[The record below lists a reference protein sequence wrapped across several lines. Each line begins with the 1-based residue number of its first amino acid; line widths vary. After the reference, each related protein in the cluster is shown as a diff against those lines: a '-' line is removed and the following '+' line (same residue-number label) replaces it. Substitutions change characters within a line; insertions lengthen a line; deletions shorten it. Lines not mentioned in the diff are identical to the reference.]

1 MKSKKRLSSC
11 FFMPIALILLG
22 ISCFCFT
29 NASDIAKLNDTLDET
44 ISFVKSC
51 ISRYEIYNAND
62 RVKSLVRLLDKS
74 EELSRVLDA
83 EHDFTA
89 QDMDNYAKQQ
99 RLTGVLVLDEK
110 LNVSIQTTQDYDAM
124 SLWKKLIDSK
134 YVRDILESPSKTYM
148 TRLRNEGNIYDFAA
162 VARQDAPGVLIT
174 YAKKEEVNE
183 KNGDLTMETVFADFP
198 FKMDGSVVIS
208 DGTKVVSTNESKLLG
223 MSVKEC
229 DELYQNTF
237 HESKDHI
244 VRIDAAGSSWYGR
257 KEKIRDYD
265 IYVFF
270 PAMQVFTMRNVV
282 CLSYILIAI
291 VIFTLFRTVRIHM
304 EQESIMR
311 EQKRLQIIN
320 ALGQA
325 YSIILLLNIKKNM
338 LEVIKFSD
346 GVGHNIRK
354 EDLSNALRKEYI
366 ENMIAPSF
374 QKNYMAFTDI
384 STMESR
390 LKEHDS
396 ISCIS
401 QTIKG
406 AWMRSMIVPQKCDE
420 KGNLSTVLLA
430 ISDVTEEKEHEL
442 EQDRI
447 LRNALS
453 SAEHANR
460 AKTAFLNNMSHDI
473 RTPMNAIIGFTSLAA
488 EHLYDREI
496 IRDYLEKISTSG
508 KHLLSLINDVLDM
521 SRIESG
527 SVKIEKTNVYLPDVL
542 EDLKTIILESVHA
555 KQQKLLIKQQDV
567 VHEDIITDKLRLT
580 QVLLNIISNAVKFTP
595 VGGTIH
601 ILVEEKA
608 SQKAGY
614 AVYSFCIKDNGIGM
628 SKEFQE
634 HVFDSFARERTVTES
649 GITGTGLGMA
659 ITKNIV
665 DLMGGTI
672 HLTSKQG
679 EGSEFIVT
687 LECELADKTVQD
699 KQSSCPKAEKKHLD
713 YSGKKVLLVEDNEL
727 NREIATEILK
737 SLGLKVDYAADG
749 MEAVEIMSSEAG
761 NQYDMIFMDIQMP
774 KMDGYTATR
783 EIRTLKDTKKANVPI
798 IAMTANAFDE
808 DRKKA
813 IKAGMNGHIAK
824 PIDVNVILQNLD
836 RIFGQKGD
844 EDTRAV
850 VLNK

>member
-1 MKSKKRLSSC
+1 M
-11 FFMPIALILLG
+11 
-22 ISCFCFT
+22 
-29 NASDIAKLNDTLDET
+29 
-44 ISFVKSC
+44 
-51 ISRYEIYNAND
+51 
-62 RVKSLVRLLDKS
+62 RLLDKS

-83 EHDFTA
+83 EYDFTE

-124 SLWKKLIDSK
+124 SLWKKMIDSK

-162 VARQDAPGVLIT
+162 VARQDAPGVLIA

-223 MSVKEC
+223 LSIEKCNEM
-229 DELYQNTF
+229 YQNTF

-244 VRIDAAGSSWYGR
+244 VRLDSAGSSWYGR
-257 KEKIRDYD
+257 KEKIKDYD

-304 EQESIMR
+304 EQESIML

-325 YSIILLLNIKKNM
+325 YSVILLINIKKNM

-354 EDLSNALRKEYI
+354 EDLSNAFQKEYI

-374 QKNYMAFTDI
+374 QKNYIAFTDI

-396 ISCIS
+396 LSCIS
-401 QTIKG
+401 QTING
-406 AWMRSMIVPQKCDE
+406 AWIRSMIVPQKYDE

-488 EHLYDREI
+488 EHLDDREI

-508 KHLLSLINDVLDM
+508 KHLLSL
-521 SRIESG
+521 
-527 SVKIEKTNVYLPDVL
+527 
-542 EDLKTIILESVHA
+542 
-555 KQQKLLIKQQDV
+555 
-567 VHEDIITDKLRLT
+567 
-580 QVLLNIISNAVKFTP
+580 
-595 VGGTIH
+595 
-601 ILVEEKA
+601 
-608 SQKAGY
+608 
-614 AVYSFCIKDNGIGM
+614 
-628 SKEFQE
+628 
-634 HVFDSFARERTVTES
+634 
-649 GITGTGLGMA
+649 
-659 ITKNIV
+659 
-665 DLMGGTI
+665 
-672 HLTSKQG
+672 
-679 EGSEFIVT
+679 
-687 LECELADKTVQD
+687 
-699 KQSSCPKAEKKHLD
+699 
-713 YSGKKVLLVEDNEL
+713 
-727 NREIATEILK
+727 
-737 SLGLKVDYAADG
+737 
-749 MEAVEIMSSEAG
+749 
-761 NQYDMIFMDIQMP
+761 NQ
-774 KMDGYTATR
+774 
-783 EIRTLKDTKKANVPI
+783 
-798 IAMTANAFDE
+798 
-808 DRKKA
+808 
-813 IKAGMNGHIAK
+813 
-824 PIDVNVILQNLD
+824 
-836 RIFGQKGD
+836 
-844 EDTRAV
+844 
-850 VLNK
+850 

>member
-1 MKSKKRLSSC
+1 
-11 FFMPIALILLG
+11 
-22 ISCFCFT
+22 
-29 NASDIAKLNDTLDET
+29 
-44 ISFVKSC
+44 
-51 ISRYEIYNAND
+51 
-62 RVKSLVRLLDKS
+62 
-74 EELSRVLDA
+74 
-83 EHDFTA
+83 
-89 QDMDNYAKQQ
+89 
-99 RLTGVLVLDEK
+99 
-110 LNVSIQTTQDYDAM
+110 
-124 SLWKKLIDSK
+124 
-134 YVRDILESPSKTYM
+134 
-148 TRLRNEGNIYDFAA
+148 
-162 VARQDAPGVLIT
+162 
-174 YAKKEEVNE
+174 
-183 KNGDLTMETVFADFP
+183 METVFADFP

-229 DELYQNTF
+229 DELYQNAF

-244 VRIDAAGSSWYGR
+244 VRLDAAGSSWYGK
-257 KEKIRDYD
+257 KEKIMDYD

-270 PAMQVFTMRNVV
+270 PAMQVFMTRNVV
-282 CLSYILIAI
+282 CLSYVLIAI

-304 EQESIMR
+304 EQESIIR

-320 ALGQA
+320 ALGHA
-325 YSIILLLNIKKNM
+325 YSFILLIDIKKNT
-338 LEVIKFSD
+338 LEVVKSAD
-346 GVGHNIRK
+346 VAGPNYRK
-354 EDLSNALRKEYI
+354 KNLTNELQKEYI
-366 ENMIAPSF
+366 DSMIAPSF
-374 QKNYMAFTDI
+374 QKSYLEFTDMD
-384 STMESR
+384 TMESR

-396 ISCIS
+396 LSCIS

-406 AWMRSMIVPQKCDE
+406 AWIRSMIVPQKYDE

-442 EQDRI
+442 EQDKIIRK
-447 LRNALS
+447 ALV

-488 EHLYDREI
+488 EHLDDREI
-496 IRDYLEKISTSG
+496 IRDYLGKISTSG

-527 SVKIEKTNVYLPDVL
+527 SVKIEKTNIHLSDIL

-555 KQQKLLIKQQDV
+555 KQQKLLIKMQDV

-595 VGGTIH
+595 IGGTIQ
-601 ILVEEKA
+601 ILVEEKI
-608 SQKAGY
+608 SQKVGY

-634 HVFDSFARERTVTES
+634 HVFDSFAREHTVTES

-699 KQSSCPKAEKKHLD
+699 KQSSCPKAVKK
-713 YSGKKVLLVEDNEL
+713 
-727 NREIATEILK
+727 TF
-737 SLGLKVDYAADG
+737 GL
-749 MEAVEIMSSEAG
+749 
-761 NQYDMIFMDIQMP
+761 F
-774 KMDGYTATR
+774 
-783 EIRTLKDTKKANVPI
+783 
-798 IAMTANAFDE
+798 
-808 DRKKA
+808 RKKS
-813 IKAGMNGHIAK
+813 
-824 PIDVNVILQNLD
+824 
-836 RIFGQKGD
+836 
-844 EDTRAV
+844 TSC
-850 VLNK
+850 

>member
-134 YVRDILESPSKTYM
+134 YVRDILESPLKTYM

-162 VARQDAPGVLIT
+162 VARQDAPGVLIA

-223 MSVKEC
+223 MSVEEC

-488 EHLYDREI
+488 EHLDDREI

-798 IAMTANAFDE
+798 IAMMANAFDE

>member
-11 FFMPIALILLG
+11 FFMPIVLILLG

-29 NASDIAKLNDTLDET
+29 NASNIAKLNDTLDET
-44 ISFVKSC
+44 ISFVKSR
-51 ISRYEIYNAND
+51 INRYEIYNAND

-74 EELSRVLDA
+74 EELSRVLYA

-134 YVRDILESPSKTYM
+134 YVRDILESPLKTYM

-229 DELYQNTF
+229 DELYQNAF

-244 VRIDAAGSSWYGR
+244 VRLDAAGSSWYGK
-257 KEKIRDYD
+257 KEKIMDYD

-270 PAMQVFTMRNVV
+270 PAMQVFMTRNVV
-282 CLSYILIAI
+282 CLSYVLIAI

-304 EQESIMR
+304 EQEIIMS

-325 YSIILLLNIKKNM
+325 YSIILLINIKKDT

-346 GVGHNIRK
+346 GVGHNYRK

-406 AWMRSMIVPQKCDE
+406 AWMRSMIVPQKYDE

-488 EHLYDREI
+488 EHLDDREI

-527 SVKIEKTNVYLPDVL
+527 SVKIEKTNVHLPDVL

-555 KQQKLLIKQQDV
+555 KQQKLLIKMQDV

-601 ILVEEKA
+601 ILVKEKA

-737 SLGLKVDYAADG
+737 SLGMKVDCAADG
-749 MEAVEIMSSEAG
+749 MEEVEIMSSEAG
-761 NQYDMIFMDIQMP
+761 NQYDLIFMDIQMP

>member
-11 FFMPIALILLG
+11 FFMSIVLILLG

-29 NASDIAKLNDTLDET
+29 NASDMAKLNDTLDET

-51 ISRYEIYNAND
+51 INRYEIYNAND

-99 RLTGVLVLDEK
+99 RLTGVLILDEK

-162 VARQDAPGVLIT
+162 VARQDALGILIA

-208 DGTKVVSTNESKLLG
+208 DGTKVVSTNESELLG

-244 VRIDAAGSSWYGR
+244 VRLDAAGRSWYGK

-265 IYVFF
+265 IYIFF
-270 PAMQVFTMRNVV
+270 PGMQVFMTRNVV
-282 CLSYILIAI
+282 GLSYILIAI

-320 ALGQA
+320 ALGHA
-325 YSIILLLNIKKNM
+325 YSFILLIDIKKNT
-338 LEVIKFSD
+338 LEVVKSAD
-346 GVGHNIRK
+346 VAGPNYRK
-354 EDLSNALRKEYI
+354 KNLTNELQKEYI
-366 ENMIAPSF
+366 DRMIAPSF
-374 QKNYMAFTDI
+374 QKSYLEFTDMD
-384 STMESR
+384 TMESR

-396 ISCIS
+396 LSCVS
-401 QTIKG
+401 QTIEG
-406 AWMRSMIVPQKCDE
+406 TWIRSMIVPQKYDE

-430 ISDVTEEKEHEL
+430 ISDVTDEKEHEL
-442 EQDRI
+442 DQDRI

-488 EHLYDREI
+488 EHLDDREI

-527 SVKIEKTNVYLPDVL
+527 SVKIEKANVYLPDVL

-555 KQQKLLIKQQDV
+555 KQQKLLIKMQDV

-687 LECELADKTVQD
+687 LECELANKTVQN

-737 SLGLKVDYAADG
+737 SLGMKVDCAADG

-783 EIRTLKDTKKANVPI
+783 EIRTLKDMKKANVPI

-836 RIFGQKGD
+836 RIFGQNGD
-844 EDTRAV
+844 EDTMA
-850 VLNK
+850 KE

>member
-1 MKSKKRLSSC
+1 MKSKKRLSNC
-11 FFMPIALILLG
+11 FFMPIVLILLG

-223 MSVKEC
+223 LSIEKCNEM
-229 DELYQNTF
+229 YQNTF

-244 VRIDAAGSSWYGR
+244 VRLDSAGSSWYGR

-320 ALGQA
+320 ALGQV

-488 EHLYDREI
+488 EHLDDREI

-783 EIRTLKDTKKANVPI
+783 EIRTLNDSKKANIPI

>member
-11 FFMPIALILLG
+11 FFMPIVLILLG
-22 ISCFCFT
+22 ISCFCFI

-51 ISRYEIYNAND
+51 INRYEIYNAND

-83 EHDFTA
+83 EHNFTA

-162 VARQDAPGVLIT
+162 VARQDASGVLIT

-183 KNGDLTMETVFADFP
+183 KNGDLAMETVFADFP

-223 MSVKEC
+223 LSIEKCNEM
-229 DELYQNTF
+229 YQNTF

-244 VRIDAAGSSWYGR
+244 VRLDSAGSSWYGR

-325 YSIILLLNIKKNM
+325 YSIILLINIKKNM

-346 GVGHNIRK
+346 GVGHNLRK
-354 EDLSNALRKEYI
+354 EDLSNAFQKEYI

-374 QKNYMAFTDI
+374 QKNYIAFSDI

-396 ISCIS
+396 LSCIS

-406 AWMRSMIVPQKCDE
+406 AWIRSMIVPQKYDE

-488 EHLYDREI
+488 EHLDDREI
-496 IRDYLEKISTSG
+496 IRNYLEKISKSG

-527 SVKIEKTNVYLPDVL
+527 SVKIEKTNVHLPDVL

-555 KQQKLLIKQQDV
+555 KQQKLLIKMQEV
-567 VHEDIITDKLRLT
+567 VHKDIITDKLRLT

-595 VGGTIH
+595 VGGTVH
-601 ILVEEKA
+601 ILVEEKD

-687 LECELADKTVQD
+687 LECELANKTVQD

-737 SLGLKVDYAADG
+737 SLGLKVDCAADG
-749 MEAVEIMSSEAG
+749 MDAVEIMSSEAG
-761 NQYDMIFMDIQMP
+761 NQYDLIFMDIQMP

>member
-374 QKNYMAFTDI
+374 QKNYIAFTDI

-396 ISCIS
+396 LSCIS
-401 QTIKG
+401 KTIKET
-406 AWMRSMIVPQKCDE
+406 WIRSMIVPQKYDE

-488 EHLYDREI
+488 EHLDDREI

-555 KQQKLLIKQQDV
+555 KQQKLLIKMQDV

-687 LECELADKTVQD
+687 LECELADKTVQN

>member
-74 EELSRVLDA
+74 EKLSRVLDA

-488 EHLYDREI
+488 EHLDDREI

>member
-311 EQKRLQIIN
+311 EQKHLQIIN

-488 EHLYDREI
+488 EHLDDREI

>member
-325 YSIILLLNIKKNM
+325 YSIILLINIKKDT

-346 GVGHNIRK
+346 GVGHNYRK

-406 AWMRSMIVPQKCDE
+406 AWMRSMIVPQKYDE

-488 EHLYDREI
+488 EHLDDREI

-555 KQQKLLIKQQDV
+555 KQQKLLIKMQDV

-737 SLGLKVDYAADG
+737 SLGMKVDYAADG

>member
-488 EHLYDREI
+488 EHLDDREI

>member
-396 ISCIS
+396 LSCIS

-488 EHLYDREI
+488 EHLDDREI

>member
-134 YVRDILESPSKTYM
+134 YVRDILESPLKTYM

-162 VARQDAPGVLIT
+162 VARQDAPGVLIA

-354 EDLSNALRKEYI
+354 EDLSNAFQKEYI

-374 QKNYMAFTDI
+374 QKNYIAFTDI

-396 ISCIS
+396 LSCIS
-401 QTIKG
+401 KTIKET
-406 AWMRSMIVPQKCDE
+406 WIRSMIVPQKYDE

-442 EQDRI
+442 EQDKI
-447 LRNALS
+447 LRKALV

-488 EHLYDREI
+488 EHLDDREI
-496 IRDYLEKISTSG
+496 IRDYLGKISTSG
-508 KHLLSLINDVLDM
+508 QHLLSLINDVLDM

-527 SVKIEKTNVYLPDVL
+527 SVKIEKTNVHLPDVL

-555 KQQKLLIKQQDV
+555 KQQKLLIKMQDV

-687 LECELADKTVQD
+687 LECELANKTVQD

-737 SLGLKVDYAADG
+737 SLGLKVDCAADG

-783 EIRTLKDTKKANVPI
+783 EIRTLKDMKKANVPI

-844 EDTRAV
+844 EDTRA
-850 VLNK
+850 KE

>member
-134 YVRDILESPSKTYM
+134 YVRDILESPLKTYM

-162 VARQDAPGVLIT
+162 VARQDAPGVLIA

-346 GVGHNIRK
+346 GVGHNYRK

-366 ENMIAPSF
+366 ENYIA
-374 QKNYMAFTDI
+374 YTDI

-396 ISCIS
+396 LSCIS
-401 QTIKG
+401 KTIKET
-406 AWMRSMIVPQKCDE
+406 WIRSMIVPQKYDE

-442 EQDRI
+442 EQDKI
-447 LRNALS
+447 LRKALV

-488 EHLYDREI
+488 EHLDDREI
-496 IRDYLEKISTSG
+496 IRDYLGKISTSG
-508 KHLLSLINDVLDM
+508 QHLLSLINDVLDM

-527 SVKIEKTNVYLPDVL
+527 SVKIEKTNVHLPDVL

-687 LECELADKTVQD
+687 LECELANKTVQD

-783 EIRTLKDTKKANVPI
+783 EIRTLKDMKKANVPI

-836 RIFGQKGD
+836 RIFGNNGD
-844 EDTRAV
+844 EGTRA
-850 VLNK
+850 KE

>member
-1 MKSKKRLSSC
+1 MKSKKRLSNC
-11 FFMPIALILLG
+11 FFMPIVLILLG

-51 ISRYEIYNAND
+51 INRYEIYNAND

-83 EHDFTA
+83 EYDFTE

-162 VARQDAPGVLIT
+162 VARQDASGVLIT

-223 MSVKEC
+223 LSIEKCNEM
-229 DELYQNTF
+229 YQNTF

-244 VRIDAAGSSWYGR
+244 VRLDSAGSSWYGR

-325 YSIILLLNIKKNM
+325 YSIILLINIKKNM
-338 LEVIKFSD
+338 LEMIKFSD
-346 GVGHNIRK
+346 GVGHNLRK
-354 EDLSNALRKEYI
+354 EDLPNAFQKEYI

-374 QKNYMAFTDI
+374 QKNYIAFSDI

-396 ISCIS
+396 LSCIS

-406 AWMRSMIVPQKCDE
+406 AWIRSMIVPQKYDE

-488 EHLYDREI
+488 EHLDDREI
-496 IRDYLEKISTSG
+496 IRNYLEKISKSG

-527 SVKIEKTNVYLPDVL
+527 SVKIEKTNVHLPDVL

-555 KQQKLLIKQQDV
+555 KQQKLLIKMQDV
-567 VHEDIITDKLRLT
+567 VHKDIITDKLRLT

-595 VGGTIH
+595 VGGTVH
-601 ILVEEKA
+601 ILVEEKD

-687 LECELADKTVQD
+687 LECELANKTVQD

-737 SLGLKVDYAADG
+737 SLGLKVDCAADG
-749 MEAVEIMSSEAG
+749 MDAVEIMSSEAG
-761 NQYDMIFMDIQMP
+761 NQYDLIFMDIQMP

-783 EIRTLKDTKKANVPI
+783 EIRTLNDSKKANIPI

-836 RIFGQKGD
+836 RIFGQNGD
-844 EDTRAV
+844 EDTMA
-850 VLNK
+850 KE

>member
-1 MKSKKRLSSC
+1 MKSKKRLSSY
-11 FFMPIALILLG
+11 FLMPIVLILLG

-44 ISFVKSC
+44 ISFVKSR
-51 ISRYEIYNAND
+51 INRYEIYNAND

-99 RLTGVLVLDEK
+99 RLTGVLVLDEE

-162 VARQDAPGVLIT
+162 VARQDTPGILIA

-223 MSVKEC
+223 MSVEEC

-244 VRIDAAGSSWYGR
+244 VKLDSAGGSWYGR

-265 IYVFF
+265 VYVFF
-270 PAMQVFTMRNVV
+270 PATQVFTTRNIV
-282 CLSYILIAI
+282 CLSYVLIAI
-291 VIFTLFRTVRIHM
+291 VIFTLFRTIRVHM

-320 ALGQA
+320 ALGHA
-325 YSIILLLNIKKNM
+325 YSFILLVDIKKNT
-338 LEVIKFSD
+338 LEVVKSAD
-346 GVGHNIRK
+346 VAGPNYRK
-354 EDLSNALRKEYI
+354 EDLSNELQKEYI
-366 ENMIAPSF
+366 DSMIAPSF
-374 QKNYMAFTDI
+374 RKSYLEFTDMD
-384 STMESR
+384 TMESR

-396 ISCIS
+396 LSCIS
-401 QTIKG
+401 QTIEG
-406 AWMRSMIVPQKCDE
+406 TWIRSMIVPQKYDE

-488 EHLYDREI
+488 EHLDDREI

-527 SVKIEKTNVYLPDVL
+527 SVKIEKTNVHLPDVL
-542 EDLKTIILESVHA
+542 EDLKTIILESTHA
-555 KQQKLLIKQQDV
+555 KQQKLLIKMQDV

-601 ILVEEKA
+601 ILVEEKD

-687 LECELADKTVQD
+687 LECELADKAVQE
-699 KQSSCPKAEKKHLD
+699 KQSSCPKAEKRHLD
-713 YSGKKVLLVEDNEL
+713 YSGRKVLLVEDNEL

-737 SLGLKVDYAADG
+737 SLGLNVDCAADG

-836 RIFGQKGD
+836 RIFGKNGD
-844 EDTRAV
+844 EDTRA
-850 VLNK
+850 KEQ

>member
-488 EHLYDREI
+488 EHLDDREI

-508 KHLLSLINDVLDM
+508 KHLLSLINNVLDM

-679 EGSEFIVT
+679 EGSELIVT

>member
-208 DGTKVVSTNESKLLG
+208 DETKVVSTNESKLLG

-354 EDLSNALRKEYI
+354 EDLSNAFQKEYI

-374 QKNYMAFTDI
+374 QKNYIAFTDI

-396 ISCIS
+396 LSCIS
-401 QTIKG
+401 KTIKET
-406 AWMRSMIVPQKCDE
+406 WIRSMIVPQKYDE

-488 EHLYDREI
+488 EHLDDREI

-555 KQQKLLIKQQDV
+555 KQQKLLIKMQDV

-687 LECELADKTVQD
+687 LECELANKTVQN

-737 SLGLKVDYAADG
+737 SLGMKVDCAADG

-761 NQYDMIFMDIQMP
+761 NQYDLIFMDIQMP

-783 EIRTLKDTKKANVPI
+783 EIRTLMDTKKANVPI

-844 EDTRAV
+844 EDTRA
-850 VLNK
+850 KE

>member
-162 VARQDAPGVLIT
+162 MARQDAPGVLIT

-488 EHLYDREI
+488 EHLDDREI

>member
-134 YVRDILESPSKTYM
+134 YVRDILESPLKTYM

-162 VARQDAPGVLIT
+162 VARQDAPGVLIA

-354 EDLSNALRKEYI
+354 EDLSNAFQKEYI
-366 ENMIAPSF
+366 ENMIAPLF
-374 QKNYMAFTDI
+374 QKNYIAFTDI

-396 ISCIS
+396 LSCIS
-401 QTIKG
+401 KTIKET
-406 AWMRSMIVPQKCDE
+406 WIRSMIVPQKYDE

-442 EQDRI
+442 EQDKI
-447 LRNALS
+447 LRKALV

-488 EHLYDREI
+488 EHLDDREI
-496 IRDYLEKISTSG
+496 IRDYLGKISTSG
-508 KHLLSLINDVLDM
+508 QHLLSLINDVLDM

-527 SVKIEKTNVYLPDVL
+527 SVKIEKTNVHLPDVL

-555 KQQKLLIKQQDV
+555 KQQKLLIKMQDV

-687 LECELADKTVQD
+687 LECELANKTVQN

-737 SLGLKVDYAADG
+737 SLGLKVDCAADG

-783 EIRTLKDTKKANVPI
+783 EIRTLKDMKKANVPI

-844 EDTRAV
+844 EDTRA
-850 VLNK
+850 KE

>member
-44 ISFVKSC
+44 ISFVKSR
-51 ISRYEIYNAND
+51 INRYEIYNAND

-134 YVRDILESPSKTYM
+134 YVRDILESPLKTYM

-162 VARQDAPGVLIT
+162 VARQDAPGVLIA

-354 EDLSNALRKEYI
+354 EDLSNAFQKEYI

-374 QKNYMAFTDI
+374 QKNYIAFTDI

-396 ISCIS
+396 LSCIS
-401 QTIKG
+401 KTIKET
-406 AWMRSMIVPQKCDE
+406 WIRSMIVPQKYDE

-442 EQDRI
+442 EQDKI
-447 LRNALS
+447 LRKALV

-488 EHLYDREI
+488 EHLDDREI
-496 IRDYLEKISTSG
+496 IRDYLGKISTSG

-555 KQQKLLIKQQDV
+555 KQQKLLIKMQDV

-699 KQSSCPKAEKKHLD
+699 KQFSCPKAEKKHLD

-737 SLGLKVDYAADG
+737 SLGMKVDYAADG

-761 NQYDMIFMDIQMP
+761 NQYYMIFMDIQMP

-783 EIRTLKDTKKANVPI
+783 EIRTLKDMKKANVPI

-836 RIFGQKGD
+836 RIFGKNGD
-844 EDTRAV
+844 EDTRA
-850 VLNK
+850 KEQ

>member
-488 EHLYDREI
+488 EHLDDREI

-521 SRIESG
+521 SKIESG

>member
-134 YVRDILESPSKTYM
+134 YVRDILESPLKTYM

-162 VARQDAPGVLIT
+162 VARQDAPGVLIA

-354 EDLSNALRKEYI
+354 EDLSNAFQKEYI

-374 QKNYMAFTDI
+374 QKNYIAFTDI

-396 ISCIS
+396 LSCIS
-401 QTIKG
+401 KTIKET
-406 AWMRSMIVPQKCDE
+406 WIRSMIVPQKYDE

-442 EQDRI
+442 EQDKI
-447 LRNALS
+447 LRKALV

-488 EHLYDREI
+488 EHLDDREI
-496 IRDYLEKISTSG
+496 IRDYLGKISTSG
-508 KHLLSLINDVLDM
+508 QHLLSLINDVLDM

-527 SVKIEKTNVYLPDVL
+527 SVKIEKTNVHLPDVL

-555 KQQKLLIKQQDV
+555 KQQKLLIKMQDV

-687 LECELADKTVQD
+687 LECELANKTVQD

-737 SLGLKVDYAADG
+737 SLGLKVDCAADG

-783 EIRTLKDTKKANVPI
+783 EIRTLKDMKKANVPI

>member
-488 EHLYDREI
+488 EHLDDREI

-761 NQYDMIFMDIQMP
+761 NQYDLIFMDIQMP

-813 IKAGMNGHIAK
+813 IKAGMNGHIAR

>member
-1 MKSKKRLSSC
+1 MKSKKRLSNC
-11 FFMPIALILLG
+11 FFMPIVLILLG

-51 ISRYEIYNAND
+51 INRYEIYNAND

-83 EHDFTA
+83 EYDFTE

-162 VARQDAPGVLIT
+162 VARQDASGVLIT

-223 MSVKEC
+223 LSIEKCNEM
-229 DELYQNTF
+229 YQNTF

-244 VRIDAAGSSWYGR
+244 VRLDSAGSSWYGR

-325 YSIILLLNIKKNM
+325 YSIILLINIKKNM
-338 LEVIKFSD
+338 LEMIKFSD
-346 GVGHNIRK
+346 GVGHNLRK
-354 EDLSNALRKEYI
+354 EDLPNAFQKEYI

-374 QKNYMAFTDI
+374 QKNYIAFSDI

-396 ISCIS
+396 LSCIS

-406 AWMRSMIVPQKCDE
+406 AWIRSMIVPQKYDE

-488 EHLYDREI
+488 EHLDDREI
-496 IRDYLEKISTSG
+496 IRNYLEKISTSG

-527 SVKIEKTNVYLPDVL
+527 SVKIEKTNVHLPDVL

-555 KQQKLLIKQQDV
+555 KQQKLLIKMQDV
-567 VHEDIITDKLRLT
+567 VHKDIITDKLRLT

-601 ILVEEKA
+601 ILVKEKA

-687 LECELADKTVQD
+687 LECELANKTVQD

-737 SLGLKVDYAADG
+737 SLGLKVDCAADG
-749 MEAVEIMSSEAG
+749 MDAVEIMSSEAG
-761 NQYDMIFMDIQMP
+761 NQYDLIFMDIQMP

-783 EIRTLKDTKKANVPI
+783 EIRTLNDSKKANIPI

-836 RIFGQKGD
+836 RIFGQNGD
-844 EDTRAV
+844 EDTMA
-850 VLNK
+850 KE

>member
-1 MKSKKRLSSC
+1 
-11 FFMPIALILLG
+11 MPIVLILLG

-29 NASDIAKLNDTLDET
+29 NASNIAKLNDTLDET
-44 ISFVKSC
+44 ISFVKSR
-51 ISRYEIYNAND
+51 INRYEIYNAND

-229 DELYQNTF
+229 DELYQNAF

-244 VRIDAAGSSWYGR
+244 VRLDAAGSSWYGK
-257 KEKIRDYD
+257 KEKIMDYD

-270 PAMQVFTMRNVV
+270 PAMQVFMTRNVV
-282 CLSYILIAI
+282 CLSYVLIAI

-304 EQESIMR
+304 EQESIIR

-320 ALGQA
+320 ALGHA
-325 YSIILLLNIKKNM
+325 YSFILLIDIKKNT
-338 LEVIKFSD
+338 LEVVKSAD
-346 GVGHNIRK
+346 VAGPNYRK
-354 EDLSNALRKEYI
+354 KNLTNELQKEYI
-366 ENMIAPSF
+366 DSMIAPSF
-374 QKNYMAFTDI
+374 QKSYLEFTDMD
-384 STMESR
+384 TMESR

-396 ISCIS
+396 LSCIS

-406 AWMRSMIVPQKCDE
+406 AWIRSMIVPQKYDE

-442 EQDRI
+442 EQDKIIRK
-447 LRNALS
+447 ALV

-488 EHLYDREI
+488 EHLDDREI
-496 IRDYLEKISTSG
+496 IRDYLGKISTSG

-527 SVKIEKTNVYLPDVL
+527 SVKIEKTNIHLSDIL

-555 KQQKLLIKQQDV
+555 KQQKLLIKMQDV

-595 VGGTIH
+595 IGGTIQ
-601 ILVEEKA
+601 ILVEEKI
-608 SQKAGY
+608 SQKVGY

-634 HVFDSFARERTVTES
+634 HVFDSFAREHTVTES

-687 LECELADKTVQD
+687 LECELADKKVQD

-737 SLGLKVDYAADG
+737 SLGMKVDYAADG

>member
-1 MKSKKRLSSC
+1 MKSKKRLSSY
-11 FFMPIALILLG
+11 FFMPIVLILLG
-22 ISCFCFT
+22 IICFCFT
-29 NASDIAKLNDTLDET
+29 NAGDTAKLNDTLDET
-44 ISFVKSC
+44 ISFVKSR
-51 ISRYEIYNAND
+51 INRYEIYNAND
-62 RVKSLVRLLDKS
+62 RVKSLVRLLDKL

-148 TRLRNEGNIYDFAA
+148 TRLRNEGHIYDFAA
-162 VARQDAPGVLIT
+162 VARQDALGILIA

-223 MSVKEC
+223 LSVEKCNEM
-229 DELYQNTF
+229 YQNTF
-237 HESKDHI
+237 RESKDHI
-244 VRIDAAGSSWYGR
+244 VRLDAAGSSWYGR
-257 KEKIRDYD
+257 KEKIRNYD

-270 PAMQVFTMRNVV
+270 PAMQVFMTRNIV
-282 CLSYILIAI
+282 CLSYVLIAI
-291 VIFTLFRTVRIHM
+291 VIFTLFRTIRIHM

-320 ALGQA
+320 ALGHA
-325 YSIILLLNIKKNM
+325 YSFILLIDIKKNT
-338 LEVIKFSD
+338 LEVIKSAD
-346 GVGHNIRK
+346 VVGLNYRK
-354 EDLSNALRKEYI
+354 KDLSNELQKEYI
-366 ENMIAPSF
+366 DSRIAPSF
-374 QKNYMAFTDI
+374 QKSYLAFTDI

-396 ISCIS
+396 LSYIS
-401 QTIKG
+401 QTIEG
-406 AWMRSMIVPQKCDE
+406 TWIRSMIVPQKYDE

-430 ISDVTEEKEHEL
+430 ISDVTDEKKHEL

-488 EHLYDREI
+488 EHLDDREI

-527 SVKIEKTNVYLPDVL
+527 SVKIEKTNVHLPDIL
-542 EDLKTIILESVHA
+542 EDLKTIILEGVRA
-555 KQQKLLIKQQDV
+555 KQQKLLIKMQDV

-634 HVFDSFARERTVTES
+634 HVFDLFARERTVTES

-659 ITKNIV
+659 ITKKIV
-665 DLMGGTI
+665 DLMGGMI

-687 LECELADKTVQD
+687 LECELANKAVQE
-699 KQSSCPKAEKKHLD
+699 KQSYCPKAEKKHLD

-737 SLGLKVDYAADG
+737 SLGLEVDCASDG

-836 RIFGQKGD
+836 RIFGKNGD
-844 EDTRAV
+844 EDTRA
-850 VLNK
+850 KEQ

>member
-1 MKSKKRLSSC
+1 
-11 FFMPIALILLG
+11 MPIVLILLG

-29 NASDIAKLNDTLDET
+29 NASNIAKLNDTLDET
-44 ISFVKSC
+44 ISFVKSR
-51 ISRYEIYNAND
+51 INRYEIYNAND

-229 DELYQNTF
+229 DELYQNAF

-244 VRIDAAGSSWYGR
+244 VRLDAAGSSWYGK
-257 KEKIRDYD
+257 KEKIMDYD

-270 PAMQVFTMRNVV
+270 PAMQVFMTRNVV
-282 CLSYILIAI
+282 CLSYVLIAI

-304 EQESIMR
+304 EQESIIR

-320 ALGQA
+320 ALGHA
-325 YSIILLLNIKKNM
+325 YSFILLIDIKKNT
-338 LEVIKFSD
+338 LEVVKSAD
-346 GVGHNIRK
+346 VAGPNYRK
-354 EDLSNALRKEYI
+354 KNLTNELQKEYI
-366 ENMIAPSF
+366 DSMIAPPF
-374 QKNYMAFTDI
+374 QKSYLEFTDMD
-384 STMESR
+384 TMESR

-396 ISCIS
+396 LSCIS

-406 AWMRSMIVPQKCDE
+406 AWIRSMIVPQKYDE

-442 EQDRI
+442 EQDKIIRK
-447 LRNALS
+447 ALV

-488 EHLYDREI
+488 EHLDDREI
-496 IRDYLEKISTSG
+496 IRDYLGKISTSG

-527 SVKIEKTNVYLPDVL
+527 SVKIEKTNIHLSDIL

-555 KQQKLLIKQQDV
+555 KQQKLLIKMQDV

-595 VGGTIH
+595 IGGTIQ
-601 ILVEEKA
+601 ILVEEKI
-608 SQKAGY
+608 SQKVGY

-634 HVFDSFARERTVTES
+634 HVFDSFAREHTVTES

-737 SLGLKVDYAADG
+737 SLGMKVDYAADG

>member
-11 FFMPIALILLG
+11 FFMPIVLILLG

-29 NASDIAKLNDTLDET
+29 NASNIAKLNDTLDET
-44 ISFVKSC
+44 ISFVKSR
-51 ISRYEIYNAND
+51 INRYEIYNAND

-74 EELSRVLDA
+74 EELSRVLYA

-134 YVRDILESPSKTYM
+134 YVRDILESPLKTYM

-229 DELYQNTF
+229 DELYQNAF

-244 VRIDAAGSSWYGR
+244 VRLDAAGSSWYGK
-257 KEKIRDYD
+257 KEKIMDYD

-270 PAMQVFTMRNVV
+270 PAMQVFMTRNVV
-282 CLSYILIAI
+282 CLSYVLIAI

-304 EQESIMR
+304 EQESIMS

-325 YSIILLLNIKKNM
+325 YSIILLINIKKDT

-346 GVGHNIRK
+346 GVGHNYRK

-406 AWMRSMIVPQKCDE
+406 AWMRSMIVPQKYDE

-442 EQDRI
+442 EQERM

-488 EHLYDREI
+488 EHLDDREI

-555 KQQKLLIKQQDV
+555 KQQKLLIKMQDV

-737 SLGLKVDYAADG
+737 SLGMKVDYAADG

>member
-11 FFMPIALILLG
+11 FFMSIVLILLG

-29 NASDIAKLNDTLDET
+29 NASDMAKLNDTLDET

-51 ISRYEIYNAND
+51 INRYEIYNAND

-162 VARQDAPGVLIT
+162 VARQDAPGILIA

-208 DGTKVVSTNESKLLG
+208 DGTKVVSTNESELLG

-244 VRIDAAGSSWYGR
+244 VRLDAAGRSWYGK

-265 IYVFF
+265 IYIFF
-270 PAMQVFTMRNVV
+270 PGMQVFMTRNVV
-282 CLSYILIAI
+282 GLSYILIAI

-320 ALGQA
+320 ALGHA
-325 YSIILLLNIKKNM
+325 YSFILLIDIKKNT
-338 LEVIKFSD
+338 LEVVKSAD
-346 GVGHNIRK
+346 VAGPNYRK
-354 EDLSNALRKEYI
+354 ENLTNELQKEYI
-366 ENMIAPSF
+366 DSMIAPSF
-374 QKNYMAFTDI
+374 QKSYLEFTDMDTI
-384 STMESR
+384 ESR
-390 LKEHDS
+390 LK
-396 ISCIS
+396 
-401 QTIKG
+401 
-406 AWMRSMIVPQKCDE
+406 
-420 KGNLSTVLLA
+420 
-430 ISDVTEEKEHEL
+430 

-488 EHLYDREI
+488 EHLDDREI

-527 SVKIEKTNVYLPDVL
+527 SVKIEKTNVHLPDVL

-555 KQQKLLIKQQDV
+555 KQQKLLIKMQDV
-567 VHEDIITDKLRLT
+567 VHEDIITDKLRL
-580 QVLLNIISNAVKFTP
+580 K
-595 VGGTIH
+595 
-601 ILVEEKA
+601 
-608 SQKAGY
+608 
-614 AVYSFCIKDNGIGM
+614 
-628 SKEFQE
+628 
-634 HVFDSFARERTVTES
+634 
-649 GITGTGLGMA
+649 
-659 ITKNIV
+659 
-665 DLMGGTI
+665 
-672 HLTSKQG
+672 
-679 EGSEFIVT
+679 
-687 LECELADKTVQD
+687 
-699 KQSSCPKAEKKHLD
+699 
-713 YSGKKVLLVEDNEL
+713 
-727 NREIATEILK
+727 
-737 SLGLKVDYAADG
+737 
-749 MEAVEIMSSEAG
+749 
-761 NQYDMIFMDIQMP
+761 
-774 KMDGYTATR
+774 
-783 EIRTLKDTKKANVPI
+783 
-798 IAMTANAFDE
+798 
-808 DRKKA
+808 
-813 IKAGMNGHIAK
+813 
-824 PIDVNVILQNLD
+824 
-836 RIFGQKGD
+836 
-844 EDTRAV
+844 
-850 VLNK
+850 

>member
-11 FFMPIALILLG
+11 FFMPIVLILLG

-29 NASDIAKLNDTLDET
+29 NASNIAKLNDTLDET
-44 ISFVKSC
+44 ISFVKSR
-51 ISRYEIYNAND
+51 INRYEIYNAND

-74 EELSRVLDA
+74 EELSRVLYA

-134 YVRDILESPSKTYM
+134 YVRDILESPLKTYM

-229 DELYQNTF
+229 DELYQNAF

-244 VRIDAAGSSWYGR
+244 VRLDAAGSSWYGK
-257 KEKIRDYD
+257 KEKIMDYD

-270 PAMQVFTMRNVV
+270 PAMQVFMTRNVV
-282 CLSYILIAI
+282 CLSYVLIAI

-304 EQESIMR
+304 EQESIIR

-320 ALGQA
+320 ALGHA
-325 YSIILLLNIKKNM
+325 YSFILLIDIKKNT
-338 LEVIKFSD
+338 LEVVKSAD
-346 GVGHNIRK
+346 VAGPNYRK
-354 EDLSNALRKEYI
+354 KNLTNELQKEYI
-366 ENMIAPSF
+366 DSMIAPSF
-374 QKNYMAFTDI
+374 QKSYLEFTDMD
-384 STMESR
+384 TMESR

-406 AWMRSMIVPQKCDE
+406 AWMRSMIVPQKYDE

-488 EHLYDREI
+488 EHLDDREI

-555 KQQKLLIKQQDV
+555 KQQKLLIKMQDV

-595 VGGTIH
+595 VGGNIH

-687 LECELADKTVQD
+687 LECELADKKVQD

-737 SLGLKVDYAADG
+737 SLGMKVDYAADG

>member
-74 EELSRVLDA
+74 EQLSRVLDA

-488 EHLYDREI
+488 EHLDDREI

>member
-244 VRIDAAGSSWYGR
+244 VRLDSAGSSWYGR
-257 KEKIRDYD
+257 KEKIKDYD

-488 EHLYDREI
+488 EHLDDREI

-601 ILVEEKA
+601 ILVEEKD

>member
-11 FFMPIALILLG
+11 FFMPIVLILLG

-29 NASDIAKLNDTLDET
+29 NASNIAKLNDTLDET
-44 ISFVKSC
+44 ISFVKSR
-51 ISRYEIYNAND
+51 INRYEIYNAND

-74 EELSRVLDA
+74 EELSRVLYA

-134 YVRDILESPSKTYM
+134 YVRDILESPLKTYM

-229 DELYQNTF
+229 DELYQNAF

-244 VRIDAAGSSWYGR
+244 VRLDAAGSSWYGK
-257 KEKIRDYD
+257 KEKIMDYD

-270 PAMQVFTMRNVV
+270 PAMQVFMTRNVV
-282 CLSYILIAI
+282 CLSYVLIAI

-304 EQESIMR
+304 EQEIIMS

-325 YSIILLLNIKKNM
+325 YSIILLINIKKDT

-346 GVGHNIRK
+346 GVGHNYRK

-406 AWMRSMIVPQKCDE
+406 AWMRSMIVPQKYDE

-488 EHLYDREI
+488 EHLDDREI

-527 SVKIEKTNVYLPDVL
+527 SVKIEKTNVHLPDVL

-555 KQQKLLIKQQDV
+555 KQQKLLIKMQDV

-601 ILVEEKA
+601 ILVKEKA

-737 SLGLKVDYAADG
+737 SLGMKVDYAADG

-761 NQYDMIFMDIQMP
+761 NQYDLIFMDIQMP